1 MKKSTLERFML
12 KVAQGQKGC
21 VFWTAATDGKG
32 YGLFWDGRL
41 VRAHRWAYE
50 YFKGPIPEGLQL
62 DHLCRN
68 RNCVN
73 PAHLE
78 PVTQRE
84 NLLRGTTLS
93 AANFAKTHCPQ
104 GHPYSGA
111 NLYVKPNGGRD
122 CRKCVADSLRRSR
135 ARKKTNEKGSNSSP
149 SGLYTN

>member
-21 VFWTAATDGKG
+21 VFWAAAVNRDG
-32 YGLFWDGRL
+32 YGQFWVNGRS
-41 VRAHRWAYE
+41 VKAHRWAYE

-78 PVTQRE
+78 PVTGRE
-84 NLLRGTTLS
+84 NVLRGDTGKHE
-93 AANFAKTHCPQ
+93 ADKTHCPK
-104 GHPYSGA
+104 GHEYAGA
-111 NLYVKPNGGRD
+111 NLYIDPRGKRQ
-122 CRKCVADSLRRSR
+122 CRTCGAAKQQRYR
-135 ARKKTNEKGSNSSP
+135 ARQKTNKTKQSQ
-149 SGLYTN
+149 